1 MPEGRQLVKRLF
13 RAVIFDLD
21 GVIWDGEPLYHEA
34 FNVVLGRDGHTVTES
49 DYSQIIGLSVEAAW
63 DWVRERFSLTE
74 SPTIFYRAYNDAVL
88 ELMKQPREPL
98 PGVADL
104 LTQLKVR
111 GIPVGLASASLR
123 QWVDT
128 TLDGLGLNGAFATTV
143 TASEVEQSKPAP
155 DLYVTAAEQ
164 LGVPPVECLAFEDT
178 RSGIAS
184 AKAAGMFAVQVRAS
198 STALPPL
205 SEADMVIDKYA
216 DFDLSVLEEAGQ

>member
-1 MPEGRQLVKRLF
+1 MTGRY

-34 FNVVLGRDGHTVTES
+34 FNVVLAPYGHTVTES

-63 DWVRERFSLTE
+63 DWVLKRFSLTE
-74 SPTIFYRAYNDAVL
+74 SPAVFYRSYDDAVL

-98 PGVADL
+98 PGVSDL
-104 LTQLKVR
+104 LRQLKAR
-111 GIPVGLASASLR
+111 GIPIGLASASLR

-128 TLDGLGLNGAFATTV
+128 TLGGLGLNGAFATTV

>member
-1 MPEGRQLVKRLF
+1 
-13 RAVIFDLD
+13 
-21 GVIWDGEPLYHEA
+21 
-34 FNVVLGRDGHTVTES
+34 VTES

-155 DLYVTAAEQ
+155 DLDV
-164 LGVPPVECLAFEDT
+164 
-178 RSGIAS
+178 
-184 AKAAGMFAVQVRAS
+184 KAAKRLAWFLGAGRADGGKRPRPDHCAPAGQRRSDSRYTGSIRGSIGLVHIHQIRTGAPTISGHGSGAVPVRAG
-198 STALPPL
+198 TAVWRIRGAP
-205 SEADMVIDKYA
+205 AVA
-216 DFDLSVLEEAGQ
+216 A